1 MLKIFHIGQ
10 VCTGKRRTVLPSKKQ
25 ARAAA
30 ARAELNV
37 IAHRCTEHAERVKKT
52 HGQNQRMYTR
62 GLYAWRVQNNTAS
75 QIERTPLF
83 GPAVYVPRGASSAYD
98 IVPRLRTSR
107 LSEWAI
113 YVQQADGRNRLQ
125 LVRAGFRRVCISGD
139 CKKQGRNIKSCAGCW
154 LSEYVDTLNIQQ
166 GQIFRLIEQ
175 STFEREKIEDAAGV
189 DPAGRKLGNTNACL
203 EIDAPHLQVTST
215 IREYK
220 KGNSLQQDPKQI
232 QDLPLTKDF
241 RDTIR

>member
-1 MLKIFHIGQ
+1 MQKVFRVGN
-10 VCTGKRRTVLPSKKQ
+10 VCTGKRRTVLPAKKQ

-37 IAHRCTEHAERVKKT
+37 IAHRCAEHAERVKKT
-52 HGQNQRMYTR
+52 HGQNQKMYTR
-62 GLYAWRVQNNTAS
+62 GLYAWRVLNNTAS
-75 QIERTPLF
+75 QIQRTPLF

-113 YVQQADGRNRLQ
+113 YVQHADGRNRPQ
-125 LVRAGFRRVCISGD
+125 LVRAGFRRACLLGD
-139 CKKQGRNIKSCAGCW
+139 CSKKGRSIKSCASCW
-154 LSEYVDTLNIQQ
+154 IGEYADKLNIPK

-175 STFEREKIEDAAGV
+175 STFEKEKVEDAAGV
-189 DPAGRKLGNTNACL
+189 DPAGRKLGSTNACL

-220 KGNSLQQDPKQI
+220 KGNSLQQDPKLI
-232 QDLPLTKDF
+232 KDLPPTKDF
-241 RDTIR
+241 RDEIR